1 MQAQAQGGGMSA
13 MSSDLIRAG
22 SNVLGSV
29 LASMVQNEGG
39 RKALSGI
46 GSSIVGFLTNPFG

>member
-1 MQAQAQGGGMSA
+1 MQAQAQGGGMSS

-29 LASMVQNEGG
+29 LANMVKSKGG
-39 RKALSGI
+39 RDTLISAGK
-46 GSSIVGFLTNPFG
+46 SIFSFLNPFD